1 MLRIAYFLLI
11 PILFLSSCSGEYH
24 PVSIDFFQNDT
35 IPFREKLQKALEP
48 EHLKEMG
55 FSEEQTV
62 WLQDYYEKN
71 AYKSLWVNDSMI
83 SKEGLKLRHVI
94 KRSLWFGVPTN
105 RLIQKVEKR
114 KELWIDEEILLTAR
128 LSSMVFDLRNG
139 FIDYKL
145 KQYKP
150 KDLIDFESLDSLL
163 AQRDTLTL
171 DKIILNQGIQDSN
184 YRFLAHKIYAYCLN
198 HGVDKTEFKV
208 NKEKDDSIG
217 AVTLARKSLIVKKY
231 LNENDT
237 TKDAYKS
244 ALAEFQ
250 KDNGL
255 KQDGVIG
262 EYTAQALS
270 ESNFHKIM
278 RAALSLDKIR
288 SRNPYPEKYVG
299 INIPEYVL
307 RLVIKDTLRA
317 IHRVIVGKPDHKTP
331 ELSSRIHEIVV
342 FPYWNVPY
350 SIAGKEVLP
359 SVKANPSYL
368 SKNHYK
374 IFKGD
379 NEVNPYSV
387 HWSRIRENTFPYKL
401 VQQPGPH
408 NSLGVLKFEFY
419 SNYSVYLH
427 DTPSKYLFSK
437 DIRAFSHG
445 CMRCQY
451 PDSLAKALLNYD
463 SVRTKRNSITAPMLD
478 SLLALKENY
487 RIKMMDPVPVF
498 VEYRTVYADRTNLIF
513 YPDIYLRDEEFLR
526 VMNEGF

>member
-1 MLRIAYFLLI
+1 LIRFTYFLLI
-11 PILFLSSCSGEYH
+11 SILFLSSCSEQYH
-24 PVSIDFFQNDT
+24 PISIDFFQNDT
-35 IPFREKLQKALEP
+35 IPFRDKLQKALEP
-48 EHLKEMG
+48 EYLKELG
-55 FSEEQTV
+55 FSEEQAI
-62 WLQDYYEKN
+62 WLQDYYEKKS
-71 AYKSLWVNDSMI
+71 YKSLWVNDSMI
-83 SKEGLKLRHVI
+83 SREGLKLRHVM
-94 KRSLWFGVPTN
+94 KRSLWFGIPTN

-114 KELWIDEEILLTAR
+114 NKLWIEEEILLTAQ
-128 LSSMVFDLRNG
+128 LSSMFNDLRNG

-150 KDLIDFESLDSLL
+150 IDFIDFESLDSLL
-163 AQRDTLTL
+163 NQRDTLTME
-171 DKIILNQGIQDSN
+171 KIILNQGIKDSN
-184 YRFLAHKIYAYCLN
+184 YRFLANKIYGYCLN
-198 HGVDKTEFKV
+198 HGIDNTDLKV
-208 NKEKDDSIG
+208 NKEKDDSSG
-217 AVTLARKSLIVKKY
+217 AVTMARKSLILKKY
-231 LNENDT
+231 LSENDT
-237 TKDAYKS
+237 TYVSYDR
-244 ALAEFQ
+244 ALKEFQ

-255 KQDGVIG
+255 KQDGIIG
-262 EYTAQALS
+262 EYTAKALS
-270 ESNFHKIM
+270 ESNLHKVM
-278 RAALSLDKIR
+278 RAALTLDKIR

-368 SKNHYK
+368 SNNHYK

-408 NSLGVLKFEFY
+408 NSLGILKFEFY

-478 SLLALKENY
+478 SLLSLKENY
-487 RIKMMDPVPVF
+487 RIKIMDPVPVF
-498 VEYRTVYADRTNLIF
+498 VEYRTVYADRTALIF
-513 YPDIYLRDEEFLR
+513 YPDIYFRDEQYLK
-526 VMNEGF
+526 VMNE